1 MSNQNQ
7 ISLREMFANSCHI
20 WHKTS
25 KWNPSMKQYL
35 YGVKNWVHIFD
46 LEQSSEMFVNLLNK
60 IEKLSSGWKTILFVS
75 TKPQTIEL
83 LENINNTT
91 WMPTVSYKWFWGL
104 LTNFSTIKQR
114 VALMRK
120 LKEQFESW
128 EIEKYTKKEQS
139 KFKKELD
146 KLQIAL
152 WGIEKMNS
160 LPDAVFMIDWKRDE
174 IAVLEAKKLW
184 IPVLWI
190 MDSNTDPRNYDFWV
204 PANDDSVKS
213 LQYILWYA
221 EEAIM
226 NNKKSPQAKTQSPTD
241 AWGVRKLKK

>member
-1 MSNQNQ
+1 MSTQNQ
-7 ISLREMFANSCHI
+7 ISTREMFASSCHI

-25 KWNPSMKQYL
+25 KWNPVMKKHL

-46 LEQSSEMFVNLLNK
+46 LEQSTEMFVKLLNK
-60 IEKLSSGWKTILFVS
+60 VEKLSSDWKTILFVS

-83 LENINNTT
+83 LQNINETT

-104 LTNFSTIKQR
+104 LTNFTTIKQR

-120 LKEQFESW
+120 LKEQFETW

-139 KFKKELD
+139 KFKKELV
-146 KLQIAL
+146 KLQVAL
-152 WGIEKMNS
+152 WGIEKMNW
-160 LPDAVFMIDWKRDE
+160 LPDAVFIIDWKRDA
-174 IAVLEAKKLW
+174 IAINEARKLW

-190 MDSNTDPRNYDFWV
+190 MDSNTNPLEYDFWV

-213 LQYILWYA
+213 LSYILWYV

-226 NNKKSPQAKTQSPTD
+226 NNKRTANKAKTESKE
-241 AWGVRKLKK
+241 AWGVRKLK